1 MPIMYDNL
9 ISICKILTK
18 FVFQINEVRL
28 LRATYTLAFFFGLFR
43 VSEMAWASPCN
54 LISLCIY
61 QIYSFTEQDSSFCR
75 YVNER
80 ANTIKNVILMIG
92 SDQACPVLTLKL
104 YLYLKPLNSIY
115 RFCHQNMTP
124 MTRNQFEAV
133 LNKAILFIKLP
144 TANFKSRSFRIGAG
158 KHVKGGYHQVI
169 QKNG

>member
-18 FVFQINEVRL
+18 FVFQIMKLGYLGL
-28 LRATYTLAFFFGLFR
+28 LTPWHFFGLFR

-104 YLYLKPLNSIY
+104 YLNLKPLNSIY